1 MKKFFRLMILAAL
14 ILAAVCARADEQ
26 AEIPH
31 YEAGSI
37 VTFGRYEQDGNPD
50 NGAEK
55 IEWIVLDTQDG
66 KCLLLSRYCLDVQP
80 YQSKDR
86 KITWKDSSLRK
97 WLNGDFLNTAF
108 QGLEQELIP
117 LKTVNNSKKQGYK
130 KWTKTKGG
138 KNTKDR
144 VFLLSCAE
152 AEKYLGVTYGGGQLN
167 PAAQA
172 EPTAYAVGKG
182 AYCET
187 VHEADGTE
195 AVYAWWWLR
204 SPGYVQNAAAGVG
217 GHGTLLDSG
226 AVWEEA
232 CVRPAIWVKLDEHTA
247 IYLEEKPL
255 IERKTSGDYTYTVLE
270 NGTAEITRYS
280 GKDETAVIPD
290 ALDGHPVTAIGEE
303 AFMCSSSL
311 TSVVIPDG
319 VTAIGDYAFYACR
332 SMASVTIPGSV
343 ETIGS
348 LAFGN
353 CSGLASVTIP
363 DGVKTIGSDAF
374 FGCGGL
380 TSVVIPDSVETIGN
394 SAFGDCSGLASVTI
408 PAGVKDFGEFVFYM
422 CKGLTSVTL
431 KDGCAAIP
439 GFMFCDCKSL
449 VSIEIP
455 DSVRSIGVRAFW
467 ACSSLASVEVPDGV
481 TSIGTE
487 AFGDCENLVSVTIP
501 DSVSSV
507 GASPF
512 TSCGALEE
520 IRISGDHPYLDM
532 RDGVLFSKADH
543 RLICFTNAFAGGAY
557 TVPDGTAEIDERA
570 FWGCDTLTSIT
581 LPDSMTTIREEVFG
595 YCTGLESARIPESVT
610 LIGENTFYGCP
621 RTMKVTVDRG
631 SYAEKYCKKNK
642 LKRAY

>member
-232 CVRPAIWVKLDEHTA
+232 CVRPAIWVKLDERTA

-311 TSVVIPDG
+311 TSVVIPNG

-332 SMASVTIPGSV
+332 SM
-343 ETIGS
+343 
-348 LAFGN
+348 
-353 CSGLASVTIP
+353 
-363 DGVKTIGSDAF
+363 
-374 FGCGGL
+374 
-380 TSVVIPDSVETIGN
+380 
-394 SAFGDCSGLASVTI
+394 ASVTI

-610 LIGENTFYGCP
+610 LIGDNTFYGCP